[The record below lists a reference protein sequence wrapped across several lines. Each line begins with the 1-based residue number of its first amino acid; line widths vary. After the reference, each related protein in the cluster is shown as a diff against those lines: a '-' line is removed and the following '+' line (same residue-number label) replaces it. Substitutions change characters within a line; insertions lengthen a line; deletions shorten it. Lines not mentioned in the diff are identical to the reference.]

1 MGYWILKIR
10 CINITYMWNLKK
22 KGYRCTYLQRRNGD
36 TAVENGCMET
46 RGMWRRMNWDI
57 GIDMYT

>member
-22 KGYRCTYLQRRNGD
+22 KRYRCTYLQRRNGD
-36 TAVENGCMET
+36 TGVENGCM
-46 RGMWRRMNWDI
+46 DI
-57 GIDMYT
+57 GGM